1 MKKTRFSVRQYN
13 GLLTCVFLDVV
24 SVEAICTDPPAAAFL
39 SELKWEANVDKG
51 ADYRY
56 FRF

>member
-51 ADYRY
+51 ADYR
-56 FRF
+56 